1 MSFVLDETSSYKWP
15 VKAKV
20 PSGNGKHSVQ
30 TFNGEFKRIT
40 QTRIIEMGDQID
52 KNKITDMELVSE
64 VLIGW
69 DSVDDEEGNSVDFNK
84 ANLKKLLDVP
94 MAATAIAQA
103 FFESIAGAKRKN

>member
-1 MSFVLDETSSYKWP
+1 MAFVLDEASSYKWP

-40 QTRIIEMGDQID
+40 QTRIIEMGDQIE
-52 KNKITDMELVSE
+52 KNKITDIELVSE

-69 DSVDDEEGNSVDFNK
+69 DSVEDDDGNPVDFNK
-84 ANLKKLLDVP
+84 ANLRKLLDIPTV
-94 MAATAIAQA
+94 ATAIAQS
-103 FFESIAGAKRKN
+103 FFESISGAKRKN